1 MASEILPYKVIT
13 DKILEKLEEGTVP
26 WHQPWSTEMS
36 KNLVSKKEYRG
47 INVFLLASMGYANP
61 YWLTFRQ
68 AGQLGG
74 HIRRGEKS
82 TPVVFWKWMEKNTGD
97 LQDNGDAIVNRYP
110 ILRHY
115 KVFNLDQCDDIPADK
130 IPELEKRED
139 FHPIGEAEAVVRDMP
154 HAPTITNGSRQAL
167 YRPSTDSI
175 EMPPGEL
182 FGSDE
187 EYYSTLFHELT
198 HSTGHRSRLHRFN
211 DEELSP
217 FGSGDYSKEELI
229 AEMGAAFL
237 CGHCQI
243 VNETIDNS
251 AAYIQ
256 GWLGKLRNDKK
267 LVVIA
272 GAQAQKAADS
282 ILSRYWKN
290 SQKV

>member
-1 MASEILPYKVIT
+1 MANEILSYKVIT
-13 DKILEKLEEGTVP
+13 DKILEKLEQGTVP

-47 INVFLLASMGYANP
+47 INVFLLGSMGYANP
-61 YWLTFRQ
+61 YWLTYKQ
-68 AGQLGG
+68 ADQLGG
-74 HIRRGEKS
+74 HVRRGEKS
-82 TPVVFWKWMEKNTGD
+82 TPVVFWKWMEKNTAD
-97 LQDNGDAIVNRYP
+97 LNEDGEPRVKSYPVLRY
-110 ILRHY
+110 Y
-115 KVFNLDQCDDIPADK
+115 KVFNLDQCDEIPVEKIPA
-130 IPELEKRED
+130 LETRQD
-139 FHPIGEAEAVVRDMP
+139 FHPIQEAEAVVRDMP
-154 HAPTITNGSRQAL
+154 HAPKIDHKSRQAL

-211 DEELSP
+211 DEELAP

-237 CGHCQI
+237 CGHCTI
-243 VNETIDNS
+243 VNRTIDNS

-256 GWLGKLRNDKK
+256 GWLNRLRNDKK
-267 LVVIA
+267 LVVLA
-272 GAQAQKAADS
+272 GAQAQKAADC
-282 ILSRYWKN
+282 ILARYWN
-290 SQKV
+290 S